1 VEAGNALVTGP
12 ETERLKAIVGWRF
25 GVGVPTCRL
34 FGCLP
39 RKIPDVGCGGS
50 EAEFEGKARE
60 SPSALVVAIRVEPH
74 HVEES
79 VLRGVLY
86 SFG

>member
-1 VEAGNALVTGP
+1 VDGDSASVCRRAACLDVAG
-12 ETERLKAIVGWRF
+12 
-25 GVGVPTCRL
+25 
-34 FGCLP
+34 
-39 RKIPDVGCGGS
+39 KIPDVGCGGS

-79 VLRGVLY
+79 VLRGGLCW
-86 SFG
+86 FG